1 MRCISSSQI
10 RTSFTRHEPPV
21 YPRQCVLCKLTYSI
35 TCTFDTS
42 ELYCWLLCAWPCCS
56 AVVAFGGSY
65 GGMLAAW
72 MRRAYPH
79 IIAGAVAAS
88 APVGQFPGVQG
99 FDPSAFW
106 QVRRGMFAAATAA
119 AAVRPSVAP

>member
-1 MRCISSSQI
+1 MPCIAHI
-10 RTSFTRHEPPV
+10 D
-21 YPRQCVLCKLTYSI
+21 Y
-35 TCTFDTS
+35 
-42 ELYCWLLCAWPCCS
+42 CS
-56 AVVAFGGSY
+56 AVIAFGGSY

-88 APVGQFPGVQG
+88 APVGQFPGVEG

-106 QVRRGMFAAATAA
+106 QVRLRDAQRCVHLESKTAA
-119 AAVRPSVAP
+119 GVRAERPVGASIMVTAAHAVAVPIILS

>member
-1 MRCISSSQI
+1 MLLYWMH
-10 RTSFTRHEPPV
+10 TSGM
-21 YPRQCVLCKLTYSI
+21 
-35 TCTFDTS
+35 
-42 ELYCWLLCAWPCCS
+42 CS
-56 AVVAFGGSY
+56 AVIAFGGSY

-88 APVGQFPGVQG
+88 APVGQFPGVEG

-106 QVRRGMFAAATAA
+106 QVRGT
-119 AAVRPSVAP
+119 SV